1 MTETSKFEALEQA
14 LDVEPDFQSIPSEI
28 TDRLNAVVNADGKEY
43 EIARDNLFSIM
54 KVGGQALSD
63 LQSLA
68 MQTQH
73 PRMFEVLT
81 ELMKTMM
88 QGQRELLEI
97 KKLDNDINNK
107 SEEGSK
113 QPVNNILVC
122 TPAELMQMI
131 NKKTQ

>member
-1 MTETSKFEALEQA
+1 MDNTSKFEALEQA
-14 LDVEPDFQSIPSEI
+14 LDLEPDFHQIPSEI
-28 TDRLNAVVNADGKEY
+28 TERLNAVTNADGQEY

-107 SEEGSK
+107 SEAASQ

-131 NKKTQ
+131 NKKSQ